1 MSNIKTINY
10 QDKVYRVEEMSS
22 DCLEYLSH
30 MQNLETK
37 LREAE
42 FNTKQLRTALAAFTS
57 MFNNTLPDP
66 VEITPEQEEDNANQE
81 VQDNNG

>member
-42 FNTKQLRTALAAFTS
+42 FNVKQLRTALTAFTS
-57 MFNNTLPDP
+57 MFDNTLPDP
-66 VEITPEQEEDNANQE
+66 AEITPQEDNDADQE
-81 VQDNNG
+81 VQNSNG